1 MKIRSDDVCQ
11 NVSPTFRPSRAS
23 VYGCMLTVLGACVNA
38 ELAPSAPELITTSYD
53 HTVDNTT
60 SIVCDA
66 DNGGLELPS
75 GFCAV
80 VVAKDVGR
88 ARHMVVNTNGDVYV
102 ALDNAPDGSVT
113 GGILGLRDSNGDGR
127 ADVQVR
133 FGPTG
138 GNGIALRGNH
148 LYFAPDDRVIRYDL
162 GNGALLPAG
171 PPVTV
176 VSALPTSGD
185 HHRKTVVLDNV
196 GGMFVNIGSG
206 SNSCQVQNRVPF
218 SPGIDP
224 CPELAIR
231 AGVWHFDANATGQVQ
246 ASGSRF
252 ATELRNMNALAINPT
267 DGALY
272 GVQNGRDQLLE
283 NWPYLFTE
291 RDDANMPAEELF
303 RIDRGQAYGW
313 PYCFYDGQRKKKV
326 LAPEYGGDGKIAGR
340 CGTRALPVDEYPA
353 HWAPL
358 SMLFYT
364 GTQFPRQYAGGL
376 FIAFH
381 GSRFDT
387 ALQKE
392 GPGYVVTFVP
402 SRNGKPDGR
411 YRTFAD
417 GFAGGTPTP
426 TGAAHRAV
434 GLAQAPDGS
443 IYISD
448 DKGGWIW
455 RVVYT
460 GLREK

>member
-1 MKIRSDDVCQ
+1 MNIRSDDVCQ
-11 NVSPTFRPSRAS
+11 SPTFRHSRTA
-23 VYGCMLTVLGACVNA
+23 VIGCLLTALGACANT
-38 ELAPSAPELITTSYD
+38 ELAPSAPDLITTSLD
-53 HTVDNTT
+53 RKGDNTS

-80 VVAKDVGR
+80 VVAKNVGR
-88 ARHMVVNTNGDVYV
+88 ARHMVVNTNGDLYV

-113 GGILGLRDSNGDGR
+113 GGILGLRDTNGDGR

-138 GNGIALRGNH
+138 GNGIALRGNR

-162 GNGALLPAG
+162 ANGALLPAG
-171 PPVTV
+171 PPATV
-176 VSALPTSGD
+176 VSALPSSGD
-185 HHRKTVVLDNV
+185 HHRKTVVLDDA
-196 GGMFVNIGSG
+196 GGMFVNIGSEG
-206 SNSCQVQNRVPF
+206 NACQVQNRVPF

-231 AGVWHFDANATGQVQ
+231 AGVWYFNANATGQSQ

-252 ATELRNMNALAINPT
+252 ATELRNMNALAINPE

-272 GVQNGRDQLLE
+272 GVQLGRDQLFD
-283 NWPYLFTE
+283 NWPNLFTE
-291 RDDANMPAEELF
+291 RDDARLPAEELF

-313 PYCFYDGQRKKKV
+313 PYCYYDGQRNKKV
-326 LAPEYGGDGKIAGR
+326 LAPEYGGDGKIVGR
-340 CGTRALPVDEYPA
+340 CGTRALPIDEYPA
-353 HWAPL
+353 HWSPL

-364 GTQFPRQYAGGL
+364 GTQFPKQYEGGL

-381 GSRFDT
+381 GSRFDP
-387 ALQKE
+387 ALQPA

-402 SRNGKPDGR
+402 WKKGKSVGNYDI
-411 YRTFAD
+411 FAD

-426 TGAAHRAV
+426 MGAAHRAV

-455 RVVYT
+455 RVIYI
-460 GLREK
+460 GHKK